1 MDEKKKCIIKVV
13 KDGKSLSWGMNL
25 TENEKRILQ
34 LALTQLC
41 RYNYLYNAT
50 VKEGIYYADK

>member
-1 MDEKKKCIIKVV
+1 MDEKKKCIVKVV
-13 KDGKSLSWGMNL
+13 KDGKALSWGMKL

-41 RYNYLYNAT
+41 RYNYLYSGT
-50 VKEGIYYADK
+50 VKEGMYYADK

>member
-1 MDEKKKCIIKVV
+1 MDEKKKYIVKVV
-13 KDGKSLSWGMNL
+13 KDGKALSWGMKL

-41 RYNYLYNAT
+41 RYNYLYSGT
-50 VKEGIYYADK
+50 VKEGIYYGDQ